1 MKYVKVIAIMAMM
14 AWGFAH
20 AQWTDGDNTTFGLA
34 WQDSPT
40 DSVHYY
46 MRHVI
51 AGMDLDEDGL
61 PEIIA
66 TDYQNGGRIHVF
78 EVTGNNTMEE
88 VWMYIGHGY
97 LGYSSTARSVQVGDL
112 DGDGYK
118 EIILAMTG
126 GSGDTTS
133 AHVGIFIFEWNGTDN
148 SYGDM
153 TDPSNP
159 QPTAVISATMMDPAL
174 TRLRCEDLAVGD
186 VDNDGVQEVIWTNN
200 GDNPEDNLY
209 IMSVIGEFPG
219 FWSVNVEQVFYRT
232 VEGFGGSLI
241 GSGIYNLDG
250 DNTPE
255 IVLSI
260 WNRVGIAIIEA
271 VAPDTYAINYHVE
284 GICPYDKYIFHES
297 IFATDIDEDGNVE
310 LGLFPMYS
318 GYAYIVHYTGDSTTT
333 TVDTVVLPSDLLNTV
348 ACGTGDQDH
357 GPGTDGKDIYLMVDG
372 LGIIDL
378 EYVGGDPADTASYEG
393 YQIDSIVE
401 YWAGLIDT
409 IITADTT
416 IDTTVTPPE
425 TTIVVDTT
433 LDSLTAHYIVGVNIL
448 PGMDLDND
456 GHKEI
461 IANWYYTTEDTINL
475 PDPGEGYLRVYE
487 WGTTGIEEWHITSGK
502 NRFIKNF
509 PNPVKDVSTLKFN
522 VPRKG
527 FVDITLYDISGRAV
541 KKIFSG
547 ELDAGTH
554 TITWR
559 ADKFRAGVYILR
571 LETAGGSATT
581 KVTITR

>member
-40 DSVHYY
+40 DSVHYM

-51 AGMDLDEDGL
+51 AGMDLDEDGF

-66 TDYQNGGRIHVF
+66 TDYQNGGRVHVF

-88 VWMYIGHGY
+88 VWTFQGTG
-97 LGYSSTARSVQVGDL
+97 GTYSTPARSVQVGNL
-112 DGDGYK
+112 DGDEYP

-126 GSGDTTS
+126 GSGDTS
-133 AHVGIFIFEWNGTDN
+133 AAHVGIFIFEWNGTDN

-159 QPTAVISATMMDPAL
+159 QPTAVISATMIDPTL

-200 GDNPEDNLY
+200 GANAEDNMY

-219 FWSVNVEQVFYRT
+219 FWSVNVEQAFYRT
-232 VEGFGGSLI
+232 VDGFGGSLI
-241 GSGIYNLDG
+241 GSGVYNI
-250 DNTPE
+250 DNDPDLE

-260 WNRVGIAIIEA
+260 WNKVGIAIIEA

-284 GICPYDKYIFHES
+284 SLCPVDAYIYHKV
-297 IFATDIDEDGNVE
+297 IFATDIDEDGNTE
-310 LGLFPMYS
+310 LVLFPIYS
-318 GYAYIVHYTGDSTTT
+318 GYAYIVNYTGDSATT
-333 TVDTVVLPSDLLNTV
+333 TVDTVVLPSDLLGV
-348 ACGTGDQDH
+348 MGASTGDQDH
-357 GPGTDGKDIYLMVDG
+357 GPGADGKDIYLLVDG
-372 LGIIDL
+372 LGLIDL
-378 EYVGGDPADTASYEG
+378 EYVGGDPADTANYEA
-393 YQIDSIVE
+393 YRVDSIIK
-401 YWAGLIDT
+401 YWGGLIDT
-409 IITADTT
+409 IITVDTT

-433 LDSLTAHYIVGVNIL
+433 LDSLTANYIVGYNPL
-448 PGMDLDND
+448 PGMDLDGD

-461 IANWYYTTEDTINL
+461 IADWYYTTEDPINL

-487 WGTTGIEEWHITSGK
+487 WGTTGIEEWHVISGK
-502 NRFIKNF
+502 SRFIKNF

-571 LETAGGSATT
+571 LKTTGGSATT